1 MPLALKMFNIIYTLG
16 GQLLLLGLLV
26 QGLMEKEKGTVLL
39 ALETTFKISKKEWK
53 LALDMLFSGD
63 SASRYAHASEQ
74 NERKREK
81 GFKVTRLP
89 WYESRR

>member
-1 MPLALKMFNIIYTLG
+1 MFNIIYTLG

-53 LALDMLFSGD
+53 LARDIFM
-63 SASRYAHASEQ
+63 
-74 NERKREK
+74 
-81 GFKVTRLP
+81 
-89 WYESRR
+89 RR